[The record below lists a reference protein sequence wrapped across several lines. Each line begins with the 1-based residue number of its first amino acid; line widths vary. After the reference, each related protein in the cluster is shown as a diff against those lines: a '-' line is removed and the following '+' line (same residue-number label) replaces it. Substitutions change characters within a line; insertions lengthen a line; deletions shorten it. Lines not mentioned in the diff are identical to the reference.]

1 MKRHGTCCMRMRTTL
16 IGVASVVLIGCG
28 DTASRSGWTTVRD
41 TLPSGTARVTNIPPA
56 NASPM
61 WTLVEE
67 LRVGSVDGDGPDGF
81 AYLKGL
87 VVLDGGAFAVLDS
100 QVQELRVFGPD
111 GSHLATHGGRGQGPG
126 EFMDA
131 NGLMLGPNGRIW
143 VPDGRNGRMS
153 VFDPED
159 GYIESFPFD
168 DGSYGWVWNGAMV
181 DGSRIYRPW
190 SDGRREQIRIY
201 DLTMTR
207 IDSLPPSADPP
218 EDEESDPARQPGTF
232 YLARDGGYML
242 YGIPFF
248 AAEVRHIDARGAV
261 WSTRA
266 GDPEYRVTRWQPET
280 GGTLMVETRRPSV
293 PVLAVERDS
302 VIDGMREMLSNM
314 GVGRQFD
321 WSRIPD
327 VRPPVEAIF
336 QSAEGNL
343 WVRTPSRDDGVLFDV
358 YSGDGTWLRTI
369 SLGPGLNL
377 FDPVVP
383 VVRGELA
390 WLIVTDELDVSYVVR
405 GRITPADRPP
415 S

>member
-1 MKRHGTCCMRMRTTL
+1 MRMRTTL
-16 IGVASVVLIGCG
+16 IGMASVVLMGCS
-28 DTASRSGWTTVRD
+28 DTASRSSWTTVRD

-56 NASPM
+56 NASPT

-111 GSHLATHGGRGQGPG
+111 GAHLATHGGRGQGPG

-159 GYIESFPFD
+159 GFIESFPFD
-168 DGSYGWVWNGAMV
+168 DGNYGWVWNGAMV

-190 SDGRREQIRIY
+190 SGGNREQIRVY

-207 IDSLPPSADPP
+207 IDSLPLSADPL
-218 EDEESDPARQPGTF
+218 EDEEHDPARQPGTF
-232 YLARDGGYML
+232 YLARDGGYMV
-242 YGIPFF
+242 YRIPFF
-248 AAEVRHIDARGAV
+248 AAAVRYIDARGAV
-261 WSTRA
+261 WSTRS
-266 GDPEYRVTRWQPET
+266 GDPEYRITRWQPASGT
-280 GGTLMVETRRPSV
+280 TLMVETRRPLV
-293 PVLAVERDS
+293 PVPAAERDS
-302 VIDGMREMLSNM
+302 VIDGMREMLSSM

-327 VRPPVEAIF
+327 TRPAVEAIF

-343 WVRTPSRDDGVLFDV
+343 WVRTPSADDRVLFDV
-358 YSGDGTWLRTI
+358 YSGDGAWLGTV

-383 VVRGELA
+383 VVRGQLA